1 MKGYRQL
8 KKLQGI
14 GATRLR
20 LGLTQELFALELG
33 MSRSL
38 LSKVEN
44 RERSL
49 PLAALAKLSEMEKRL
64 SLHPALPG
72 GAMHLERPQHASLP
86 TADFTMVRR
95 AREEPQLKELRKK
108 LEQMQQSYAVL
119 GASMAC
125 MEQLMQADP
134 GYPSNPGSVYLQIQC
149 YTLQC
154 KLKKCGPTAQNG
166 LHLRI
171 QLLEARMELQ
181 QVLRQQRAEPS
192 AYTHHT

>member
-49 PLAALAKLSEMEKRL
+49 PLAALAKLSEME
-64 SLHPALPG
+64 
-72 GAMHLERPQHASLP
+72 
-86 TADFTMVRR
+86 
-95 AREEPQLKELRKK
+95 
-108 LEQMQQSYAVL
+108 
-119 GASMAC
+119 
-125 MEQLMQADP
+125 
-134 GYPSNPGSVYLQIQC
+134 
-149 YTLQC
+149 
-154 KLKKCGPTAQNG
+154 
-166 LHLRI
+166 
-171 QLLEARMELQ
+171 
-181 QVLRQQRAEPS
+181 
-192 AYTHHT
+192 